1 VAKTRPT
8 IEKVEEVYHSLIR
21 GSSLRVILQFIGGLA
36 FFALVMVID
45 LIAHSVKSYQG
56 TVLDIVRLA
65 LHVAGVYFWTR
76 AFGPFFPRLS
86 ELARGSGKPETN
98 TVPIRSLQIFT
109 VSLAVAVGASFLPD
123 LFTLA
128 VQPDPFAP
136 RTANVV
142 LSFNILSATWAFCAS
157 ILLVGFSKLVYLWQ
171 RTREVRRRLYTWLSI
186 IGAFVIFRYL
196 LDEGILASDTITDII
211 NYSLIALVFFGT
223 LFLWFRI
230 PWIPHITKRSKQR
243 VILYSGFAGAL
254 SIAGAI
260 VYDGAW
266 VSAIFHWYSPFLQ
279 QSVLMLFIAL
289 AAYFGL
295 IFFNGLFTLSSTELV
310 ERRAAEVESLTKLT
324 RFSSDVLTSEL
335 LLDIPKLTLEIATL
349 AKEATKA
356 DAAWIELHTQ
366 RSEKSDSA
374 GIPYRSYIGIEQSLA
389 HELSEVPLTSRDRH
403 LQGLTLSTEISGK
416 LKPVLAS
423 TVYISNGAV
432 SAYATGWW
440 SVIGMPLINKG
451 YARGA
456 IYVAKQHEFG
466 FDNEDVVVL
475 TAFTDVASLAVDTAR
490 LLSDSIEKQKF
501 DGELRAARAM
511 QQSLLPAVVPEIPG
525 FEVSAISIPAYEVG
539 GDYYDFSTLWDGAP
553 ISLIGDV
560 SGKGISASIFMA
572 ETKGIAQ
579 GLAPLVMSGKEL
591 LAGVNDTLMRNLQR
605 DATHR
610 SFVTLAAVSFHRDL
624 VKYTRAGH
632 TPLLHF
638 SADGQ
643 YRYLQ
648 PKGMGIGF
656 VKKEI
661 FNNVLEEVEF
671 ALEKG
676 DVIVLFSDGITEVRG
691 ADNDELGY
699 QRFAEIVRAARFEP
713 DVQKMTDRVLRDV
726 LLYAGATAFS
736 DDATFVIVRRL

>member
-1 VAKTRPT
+1 MAKIKATDKAEGLYR
-8 IEKVEEVYHSLIR
+8 SLIR
-21 GSSLRVILQFIGGLA
+21 GSGVRVLLQFIGGLA
-36 FFALVMVID
+36 LFAVVMVLD

-56 TVLDIVRLA
+56 LVLDIVRLA
-65 LHVAGVYFWTR
+65 LHTVAIYWWSR

-86 ELARGSGKPETN
+86 ELARGSGKPEMN
-98 TVPIRSLQIFT
+98 TIPIRSLQIFAIALF
-109 VSLAVAVGASFLPD
+109 VAIAVTFLPG
-123 LFTLA
+123 LFMLPKEET
-128 VQPDPFAP
+128 PFVP
-136 RTANVV
+136 PTANVV
-142 LSFNILSATWAFCAS
+142 VTFNILSAAWAFCATL
-157 ILLVGFSKLVYLWQ
+157 LLVGFSKLVYLWQ
-171 RTREVRRRLYTWLSI
+171 RTREVRKRLYAWLGI
-186 IGAFVIFRYL
+186 IAAYVIFRYL
-196 LDEGILASDTITDII
+196 LDEGILETDTIADIV

-230 PWIPHITKRSKQR
+230 PWIPHITKHSKQL
-243 VILYSGFAGAL
+243 VILYSGIAGAL
-254 SIAGAI
+254 SIVGAFA
-260 VYDGAW
+260 YDGQT

-289 AAYFGL
+289 AGYFGL
-295 IFFNGLFTLSSTELV
+295 IFFNALFTISSTELV

-335 LLDIPKLTLEIATL
+335 LLDIPKLTSEIATL

-356 DAAWIELHTQ
+356 DAAWIELLTH
-366 RSEKSDSA
+366 RAEKIEA
-374 GIPYRSYIGIEQSLA
+374 GIPFRSYIGVDPQLA
-389 HELSEVPLTSRDRH
+389 HQLSEQPLMSRDRH
-403 LQGLTLSTEISGK
+403 LQGLTLSKELATK
-416 LKPVLAS
+416 MKPVLAS
-423 TVYISNGAV
+423 TVYISDGAFT
-432 SAYATGWW
+432 ATATGWW
-440 SVIGMPLINKG
+440 SVIAMPLINKG
-451 YARGA
+451 GARGA

-511 QQSLLPAVVPEIPG
+511 QQSLLPAIVPDIPG

-553 ISLIGDV
+553 IALIGDV

-591 LAGVNDTLMRNLQR
+591 LTGVNDTLMRNLQR

-610 SFVTLAAVSFHRDL
+610 SFVTLASVSFHRDL
-624 VKYTRAGH
+624 VKYNRAGH

-661 FNNVLEEVEF
+661 FNTVLEEMEF
-671 ALEKG
+671 SLEKG
-676 DVIVLFSDGITEVRG
+676 DVIVLFSDGITEVRDV
-691 ADNDELGY
+691 DNTELGY

-713 DVQKMTDRVLRDV
+713 DVQKMTDRILREV